1 MVGWIGVDLGMERG
15 GVEQQQC
22 NVTDGHE
29 PRSLLQSLHT
39 LPPLHNNQQPPPSA
53 QQPTASPLLIDL
65 HSAFLENMSDS
76 SDSELYLQ
84 AGGCRK
90 KLIFESS
97 DEMGDE
103 DKSGWLKAVEG
114 MCVFKKKFNF

>member
-1 MVGWIGVDLGMERG
+1 MNLSWNGWVDRGGGDLGMEG
-15 GVEQQQC
+15 GRVEQKQC

-39 LPPLHNNQQPPPSA
+39 LPPSP
-53 QQPTASPLLIDL
+53 QQPTASSLLIDH

-76 SDSELYLQ
+76 SDSELDLQ
-84 AGGCRK
+84 VGGCRK

-103 DKSGWLKAVEG
+103 SGWLIPIEG
-114 MCVFKKKFNF
+114 ACVFKKKFNF